1 MQMQKFPKITLA
13 AARVNAGLSQQEAAK
28 ALGVSV
34 ATLQNYESGKT
45 VPQWGT
51 VQKIEAVYNFPADFI
66 FCRETRFKRTFGFLT
81 VLLYHPTHPMLRT
94 TRGLTSKFLQ
104 KGGETDDHPDH
115 RRCKRNRRPCTR
127 NTRAAD

>member
-51 VQKIEAVYNFPADFI
+51 VQKIETVYNFPADFI
-66 FCRETRFKRTFGFLT
+66 FSDTHQAS
-81 VLLYHPTHPMLRT
+81 VLRMSVFHLL
-94 TRGLTSKFLQ
+94 SV
-104 KGGETDDHPDH
+104 H
-115 RRCKRNRRPCTR
+115 RQLFSY
-127 NTRAAD
+127 

>member
-13 AARVNAGLSQQEAAK
+13 AARVNAGQQEAAK

-66 FCRETRFKRTFGFLT
+66 FL
-81 VLLYHPTHPMLRT
+81 
-94 TRGLTSKFLQ
+94 S
-104 KGGETDDHPDH
+104 
-115 RRCKRNRRPCTR
+115 
-127 NTRAAD
+127 